1 MPAVHDVTVFEAV
14 NNDLKEIYVA
24 STTKQIFEAMSDL
37 GKQLPAAI
45 SHWRPKG
52 HSINFRSLEFHMS
65 AEAARAF
72 IARHTARPWPEG
84 WKYIVEK
91 H

>member
-24 STTKQIFEAMSDL
+24 STAKQIFEAIADL
-37 GKQLPAAI
+37 GKQMPAAI
-45 SHWRPKG
+45 SHWRPTR
-52 HSINFRSLEFHMS
+52 HQINFRSLEFKLS
-65 AEAARAF
+65 AEAARTF

-84 WKYIVEK
+84 WKYIVD
-91 H
+91 